1 MIHMQKKILIID
13 DEADIRE
20 IVMFYL
26 AEEGYAVLEASNGHE
41 GIMKALHEKPD
52 AILLDIMMPGI
63 NGFEVAKHLK
73 EDPNTRDIPIIILS
87 VLAQDSQFRQ
97 GILDYVSK
105 PFHQEEIV
113 SVIKKIFKKMDGE
126 NGKKNVLVV
135 DDDPDIV
142 DVITLCLKDN
152 DIFPEKAYN
161 GKEALEKTA
170 LKNFDLI
177 LLDLN
182 MPGMNGFEVIR
193 ALKTDEKTR
202 DIPIV
207 VLTGTYIS
215 DTDKQHGL
223 TLGVSKYLTK
233 PFSANDLVKEIKEV
247 FNGKSQNYY
256 H

>member
-1 MIHMQKKILIID
+1 MKKRILVID

-20 IVMFYL
+20 IVRFYL
-26 AEEGYAVLEASNGHE
+26 IEEGYNVLEASNGQE
-41 GIMKALHEKPD
+41 GILKAQQEKPD

-73 EDPNTRDIPIIILS
+73 DDPNTRNIPIIILS
-87 VLAQDSQFRQ
+87 VLAQDSQFRH
-97 GILDYVSK
+97 GILDYISK
-105 PFHQEEIV
+105 PFRQEDIV
-113 SVIKKIFKKMDGE
+113 NVIKNIFKKIDGDAA
-126 NGKKNVLVV
+126 KKNVLIV

-152 DIFPEKAYN
+152 DIAPDKAYN

-170 LKNFDLI
+170 VKKFDLI

-182 MPGMNGFEVIR
+182 MPGMNGFEVIKK
-193 ALKTDEKTR
+193 LKTDEKTCN
-202 DIPIV
+202 IPIV

-215 DTDKQHGL
+215 DADKHNGL

-233 PFSANDLVKEIKEV
+233 PFSANDLVEEIKEV
-247 FNGKSQNYY
+247 FNGKS
-256 H
+256 